1 MQIVIF
7 INILTIIISFY
18 VIYNIVEMCKS
29 QYYTMESFININDD
43 KNWFIIIFRQIL
55 FIITAMILCVFI
67 NSLYN
72 NHPVKQPKYAKI
84 VPI

>member
-1 MQIVIF
+1 MFSLLNTIAF
-7 INILTIIISFY
+7 ILSVY
-18 VIYNIVEMCKS
+18 VIYTIVEMCKS
-29 QYYTMESFININDD
+29 QYYTMESFINND
-43 KNWFIIIFRQIL
+43 KNWFIIIFRQML

-72 NHPVKQPKYAKI
+72 NHPIKQTKYAKI